1 MTIVTHSGRF
11 HPDELF
17 AIATLL
23 RLFPNASITR
33 SRDEEVIRAGDFAV
47 DVGGE
52 YDPSRG
58 RFDHH
63 QPGGAGERA
72 NGIPYSSFG
81 LVWKE
86 YGEKVV
92 GSKKIADRI
101 DQELV
106 QSIDAHDNG
115 IDLVT
120 PTRKDVFPYI
130 FANITFSFAPTWK
143 ETARS
148 LDQGFYEALEFFKK
162 ILEREIV
169 HAKDTE
175 EGERQVEK
183 AYQEAVDKQL
193 IVLDEPYPYEAV
205 CARYP
210 EPLFVVKPDTSRK
223 VWSVDVVRDNPASFE
238 NRKALPNAWAGKVGE
253 EFTALTGVP
262 DAIFCHNK
270 LFTARARSKEGAI
283 ALAKLALDSH

>member
-63 QPGGAGERA
+63 QPGGAGERE

-86 YGEKVV
+86 YGEKVAS
-92 GSKKIADRI
+92 SKEVAERVDRG
-101 DQELV
+101 LV
-106 QSIDAHDNG
+106 QPIDAHDNG
-115 IDLVT
+115 LDISKPLRNDVVPYVFNNVT
-120 PTRKDVFPYI
+120 AI
-130 FANITFSFAPTWK
+130 FAPTWK
-143 ETARS
+143 EDGRS
-148 LDQGFYEALEFFKK
+148 LDESFFEALPIFQKV
-162 ILEREIV
+162 LEREIV
-169 HAKDTE
+169 HAQDDVL
-175 EGERQVEK
+175 GERAVEE
-183 AYQEAVDKQL
+183 AYRTAQDKRL
-193 IVLDEPYPYEAV
+193 VVIDSPYHWQKILSSH
-205 CARYP
+205 P
-210 EPLFVVKPDTSRK
+210 EPLYIVKPTIDKRA
-223 VWSVDVVRDNPASFE
+223 WSVEAVRNSLASFE
-238 NRKALPNAWAGKVGE
+238 NRKNLPASWAGERDGKLAE
-253 EFTALTGVP
+253 ITGVP
-262 DAIFCHNK
+262 DAVFCHNK
-270 LFTARARSKEGAI
+270 LFIASARSREGAI
-283 ALAKLALDSH
+283 ALAKLALLN